1 MPPLPPLQV
10 LVRLGPGEIFG
21 EISFLDTGDAGAG
34 ASVVAEGAVECLVV
48 AHDTMEMLA
57 SLQPLAGVRFWRSLA
72 VATAFRMRQ
81 QHHAIESRR
90 I

>member
-1 MPPLPPLQV
+1 VPPPLSWQV

-48 AHDTMEMLA
+48 GHDTMEMLA
-57 SLQPLAGVRFWRSLA
+57 SLQPVAGVRFWRSLA

-81 QHHAIESRR
+81 QHYAIESRSM
-90 I
+90 